1 MRRSAIARKTDNA
14 RSDYAASASL
24 RFGCKLMTTMSATS
38 DVSAAASIADSRF
51 DQNGNVAGPAQALPA
66 EEADLIIRP
75 RKGWIGI
82 DWRELVRYRELLFFL
97 VWRDVKV
104 KYKQAVLG
112 FAWAIIV
119 PVLQVIIFTVIGQA
133 AGFANRVTTVLTLN
147 NGTEIRGFV
156 QEQTAD
162 AYTIKP
168 DRGDAQHIARREVAH
183 VTRIP
188 YSVYVYA
195 GLLPWLFLQAGITNG
210 GLSLI
215 NQQALLGKIYLPR
228 LFVPAATVGSA
239 FVDMCLS
246 AIVFVAMLVLY
257 GFAPP
262 AAVWLVPGLLVM
274 TIVAALGFA
283 FMLSA
288 LTINYRDMRFLIP
301 FFAQIMMWLSA
312 AVYPAKIFGH
322 YEKWLAINPVYGL
335 ISGYRSAILGE
346 PWRTG
351 AIAIA
356 AVEIAV
362 LFVYGLFYFR
372 RAERRFADIA

>member
-1 MRRSAIARKTDNA
+1 M
-14 RSDYAASASL
+14 
-24 RFGCKLMTTMSATS
+24 TMSATS
-38 DVSAAASIADSRF
+38 DVAASPIEDS
-51 DQNGNVAGPAQALPA
+51 APSLPSAPAQALPA

-75 RKGWIGI
+75 RKGWIGV
-82 DWRELVRYRELLFFL
+82 DWRELVRYRELLLFL

-119 PVLQVIIFTVIGQA
+119 PVLQVIIFTMIGKA

-147 NGTEIRGFV
+147 NGTEIRGVV
-156 QEQTAD
+156 QEQTAG

-168 DRGDAQHIARREVAH
+168 DRADAQQVAKSDVARVK
-183 VTRIP
+183 TIP
-188 YSVYVYA
+188 YAVFVYA
-195 GLLPWLFLQAGITNG
+195 GLLPWLFLQAAITNG

-228 LFVPAATVGSA
+228 LFVPAATVGGA
-239 FVDMCLS
+239 FVDMWLS
-246 AIVFVAMLVLY
+246 AIVFVGMLGLY
-257 GFAPP
+257 RFAP
-262 AAVWLVPGLLVM
+262 ASGVWFVPVLAVM
-274 TIVAALGFA
+274 TLVAALAFA
-283 FMLSA
+283 FTLSA
-288 LTINYRDMRFLIP
+288 LTINFRDMRFLIP

-335 ISGYRSAILGE
+335 ISGYRSALLGE
-346 PWRTG
+346 PWHAAAMG
-351 AIAIA
+351 IA
-356 AVEIAV
+356 AVEIVA
-362 LFVYGLFYFR
+362 LFLFGLFYFR